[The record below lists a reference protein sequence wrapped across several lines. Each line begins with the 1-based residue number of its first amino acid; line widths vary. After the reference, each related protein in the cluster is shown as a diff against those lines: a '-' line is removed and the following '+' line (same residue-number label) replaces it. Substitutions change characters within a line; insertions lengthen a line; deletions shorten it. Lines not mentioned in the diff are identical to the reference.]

1 MSEDQQAENTMNH
14 LKSLSFT
21 TVPKAIRANPVLMR
35 RQKLISQLEDQKAL
49 AKDPTFST
57 TVTRW
62 ANSDDGTKQKVSVK
76 KPLRPNW
83 QADVTGAIVLTI
95 RYGFKTIE
103 LEKGK
108 AGIAV
113 PSKEKLVGVI
123 DTLIA
128 AVRAGELD
136 AILEQQ
142 GMAGALPK
150 AKQAA

>member
-1 MSEDQQAENTMNH
+1 MNH

-21 TVPKAIRANPVLMR
+21 TVPKTMRANPVLMR
-35 RQKLISQLEDQKAL
+35 RAKLIARLEDQKSL

-57 TVTRW
+57 TITRW
-62 ANSDDGTKQKVSVK
+62 AKSDDGTKQKVSVK
-76 KPLRPNW
+76 KPLRPDW
-83 QADVTGAIVLTI
+83 RADATGSVVLTV

-103 LEKGK
+103 FEKGK

-136 AILEQQ
+136 AVLEQQ
-142 GMAGALPK
+142 GMARGVPK
-150 AKQAA
+150 TKRAA

>member
-1 MSEDQQAENTMNH
+1 MNH

-21 TVPKAIRANPVLMR
+21 TVPKTLRANPVLMR
-35 RQKLISQLEDQKAL
+35 RENLIARLEDQKLL
-49 AKDPTFST
+49 AKDPTYAT

-62 ANSDDGTKQKVSVK
+62 VKNDDGTKQKVDLK

-83 QADVTGAIVLTI
+83 RTDATGAVVLTV

-103 LEKGK
+103 FEKGK

-113 PSKEKLVGVI
+113 PSKEKLIGII

-136 AILEQQ
+136 AVSYRVHRA
-142 GMAGALPK
+142 AG
-150 AKQAA
+150 

>member
-1 MSEDQQAENTMNH
+1 MNH

-21 TVPKAIRANPVLMR
+21 VIPKAMRADPVLTR
-35 RQKLISQLEDQKAL
+35 RTKLIARLEEQKSL

-62 ANSDDGTKQKVSVK
+62 VKNEDGTKQKVDFK
-76 KPLRPNW
+76 KPLRPEW
-83 QADVTGAIVLTI
+83 RTDATGALILTV
-95 RYGFKTIE
+95 RYGFKPIE
-103 LEKGK
+103 FEKGK

-136 AILEQQ
+136 AVLERQ
-142 GMAGALPK
+142 GMARGVSK
-150 AKQAA
+150 AKQAP